1 MLFCAT
7 QARLSTALQSP
18 SFGVLFCFVVVVVV
32 KFFAHDNSSP
42 SSLTPDA
49 ICQERHV
56 MERDEARLLPR
67 PRGLSG
73 LLKVRPATSCHN
85 SFIPGFV
92 AKHFHKRQIQV
103 VC

>member
-1 MLFCAT
+1 M
-7 QARLSTALQSP
+7 
-18 SFGVLFCFVVVVVV
+18 VFCFIVVVVV

-56 MERDEARLLPR
+56 MERDEAWLLPR
-67 PRGLSG
+67 TRGLSG
-73 LLKVRPATSCHN
+73 LLKVRPVTFCHN

-92 AKHFHKRQIQV
+92 AKSFHKRRIQV